1 MEELNIIAQMIG
13 SCGFPAAM
21 CLILMKYIKDKD
33 KEHLEEMRTFSE
45 TVKNNTIAVLN
56 LTAKLEQFNSKEK

>member
-1 MEELNIIAQMIG
+1 MEELNLIAQTVG
-13 SCGFPAAM
+13 SFGFPAAM

-33 KEHLEEMRTFSE
+33 KEHLEEMKTFSE

>member
-1 MEELNIIAQMIG
+1 MEEINIVAQAIG
-13 SCGFPAAM
+13 SFGFPAAM

-33 KEHLEEMRTFSE
+33 KEHLEEMKTFSE

-56 LTAKLEQFNSKEK
+56 LTAKLEQFNSKER

>member
-1 MEELNIIAQMIG
+1 MEEFNIIGQVIG
-13 SCGFPAAM
+13 SFGFPAAM
-21 CLILMKYIKDKD
+21 CLILMKYIKEKD
-33 KEHLEEMRTFSE
+33 KEHLEEMKTFSE

>member
-1 MEELNIIAQMIG
+1 MEEVNIVAQAIG
-13 SCGFPAAM
+13 SFGFPAAM

-33 KEHLEEMRTFSE
+33 KEHLEEMKTFSE

-56 LTAKLEQFNSKEK
+56 LTAKLEQFNSKER

>member
-1 MEELNIIAQMIG
+1 MEEVNIFAQAIG
-13 SCGFPAAM
+13 SFGFPAAM

-33 KEHLEEMRTFSE
+33 KEHLEEMKTFSE

-56 LTAKLEQFNSKEK
+56 LTAKLEQFNSKER

>member
-1 MEELNIIAQMIG
+1 MEEINIIAQAIG
-13 SCGFPAAM
+13 SFGFPAAM

-33 KEHLEEMRTFSE
+33 KEHLEEMKTFSE

-56 LTAKLEQFNSKEK
+56 LTAKLEQFNPKER

>member
-1 MEELNIIAQMIG
+1 MEELNIIGQAIG
-13 SCGFPAAM
+13 SFGFPAAM

-33 KEHLEEMRTFSE
+33 KEHLEEMKTFSE

>member
-1 MEELNIIAQMIG
+1 MEEINTIAQAIG
-13 SCGFPAAM
+13 SFGFPAAM

-33 KEHLEEMRTFSE
+33 KEHLEEMKTFSE

-56 LTAKLEQFNSKEK
+56 LTAKLEQFNSKER

>member
-1 MEELNIIAQMIG
+1 MEEANLIAQTIG
-13 SCGFPAAM
+13 SVGFPAAM

-33 KEHLEEMRTFSE
+33 KEHLEEMKTFSE

-56 LTAKLEQFNSKEK
+56 LTAKLEQFNSKER

>member
-1 MEELNIIAQMIG
+1 MEEFNIIGQTIG
-13 SCGFPAAM
+13 SFGFPAAM
-21 CLILMKYIKDKD
+21 CIILMKYIKDKD
-33 KEHLEEMRTFSE
+33 KEHLEEMKTFSE

>member
-1 MEELNIIAQMIG
+1 MEEVNIIAQAIG
-13 SCGFPAAM
+13 SFGFPAAM

-33 KEHLEEMRTFSE
+33 REHLEEMKTFSE

-56 LTAKLEQFNSKEK
+56 LTAKLEQFNSKER

>member
-1 MEELNIIAQMIG
+1 MDTVTIIAQY
-13 SCGFPAAM
+13 GFPAAM

-33 KEHLEEMRTFSE
+33 KEHLEEMKTFSE

-56 LTAKLEQFNSKEK
+56 LTAKLEQFNSKER

>member
-1 MEELNIIAQMIG
+1 MEEVNIIAQAVG
-13 SCGFPAAM
+13 SFGFPAAM

-33 KEHLEEMRTFSE
+33 KEHLEEMKTFSE

-56 LTAKLEQFNSKEK
+56 LTAKLEQFNSKER

>member
-1 MEELNIIAQMIG
+1 MEELNIIGQAIG
-13 SCGFPAAM
+13 NFGFLPAM

-33 KEHLEEMRTFSE
+33 KEHLEEMKTFSE

>member
-1 MEELNIIAQMIG
+1 MEEINIIAQAIG
-13 SCGFPAAM
+13 SFGFPTAM

-33 KEHLEEMRTFSE
+33 KEHLEEMKTFSE

-56 LTAKLEQFNSKEK
+56 LTAKLEQFNSKER